1 MAGNNNIDQIRTNP
15 EYDLNSLYGNWIS
28 NTVDSLDDEQ
38 VELDTIINADCHY
51 YCPNEL
57 ASYKNNLRNKISV
70 FHINCQ
76 SINAHWDEL
85 HELICN
91 IGSQKCSFDVIGLSE
106 VFKIH
111 QNINYDIDGY
121 HPIEY
126 KICSDENGRGGV
138 AMYVK
143 NSIDFKKR
151 DDLSV
156 FIPHVIETI
165 FMEIRYSHNE
175 VTIVGT
181 IYRPNT
187 QPLADLDIFLTSIKE
202 VTEIIHNEGKK
213 MILMGDFNI
222 DLLKVETH

>member
-1 MAGNNNIDQIRTNP
+1 MCICD
-15 EYDLNSLYGNWIS
+15 
-28 NTVDSLDDEQ
+28 
-38 VELDTIINADCHY
+38 
-51 YCPNEL
+51 
-57 ASYKNNLRNKISV
+57 V

-85 HELICN
+85 HDLVRN
-91 IGSQKCSFDVIGLSE
+91 ISTQKYSVDVIGLSE

-111 QNINYDIDGY
+111 QNINYDMDGY

-126 KICSDENGRGGV
+126 NIRSDKNGRGGV

-143 NSIDFKKR
+143 DSIDFKKQ

-156 FIPHVIETI
+156 FIPHVIESI
-165 FMEIRYSHNE
+165 FMEIQNSHNE

-181 IYRPNT
+181 VYRPNT
-187 QPLADLDIFLTSIKE
+187 QPLADLDIFLTNIKE
-202 VTEIIHNEGKK
+202 ITEIIHNEGKK

-222 DLLKVETH
+222 DLLKFETHT